1 MIFNDVATTKPP
13 EVTVRQGRPEA
24 VPKGNFR
31 RTLQAE
37 TQRQK
42 QLQPRLSEPSPKHP
56 GAKTDGI
63 QATSAVQESGL
74 EQKAEDMTAVVLVT
88 SEVQPESAPDGL
100 TEPETAFLSPTGLE
114 AELAEDV
121 TQMPASSSP
130 GTELNS
136 SAAGKQAQ
144 AELVATLVSANLPSE
159 TVLNSTATAGQ
170 ANPELAP
177 AVPPSL
183 ELAEKP
189 TTGSV
194 AISTKGINTGSLSEG
209 LAPEQSQQ
217 GSASTTG
224 ESIMTNQDTSNTT
237 AAKLVANSDA
247 KTQQENSRPPELASS
262 VISKATEAP
271 KSGETQAKA
280 DQQSAKE
287 WAEFEN
293 RKLTGQKATVMQPS
307 SSGENKQAGGEP
319 RAEHAFPVARA
330 EGTPVKFAEFNSQ
343 VLSKADVP
351 NTAVDSQDVLNQIV
365 RKAELMLKLN
375 SSQMKIELHPEFL
388 GKLTI
393 KVMVEEGAVTA
404 RFITDNHQ
412 VKQMLE
418 ANLGML
424 RQTLESHGMKVER
437 AEVDVQLN
445 QGGLFDGSEGQ
456 RGWNWD
462 NQFPHMTTGASLSDG
477 STYDAV
483 GFLQESPA
491 QVDNYGIQADGS
503 MNFLI

>member
-1 MIFNDVATTKPP
+1 MIFNDVAATKPP
-13 EVTVRQGRPEA
+13 EAAVRQRRLEA
-24 VPKGNFR
+24 VPKNNFR
-31 RTLQAE
+31 RTLQEE

-42 QLQPRLSEPSPKHP
+42 QLKPRLSEPSPKHS
-56 GAKTDGI
+56 GSKTDAA
-63 QATSAVQESGL
+63 QATSAIQESRL
-74 EQKAEDMTAVVLVT
+74 DQKVEDMTAAVLVT
-88 SEVQPESAPDGL
+88 SKVQSESAPDGP
-100 TEPETAFLSPTGLE
+100 TEPETAFLSGSE
-114 AELAEDV
+114 AELTEDL
-121 TQMPASSSP
+121 TQMLASSLT

-136 SAAGKQAQ
+136 SAAEGQAP
-144 AELVATLVSANLPSE
+144 AELAANLASANLPSD
-159 TVLNSTATAGQ
+159 VLNSTAIAGQ
-170 ANPELAP
+170 DHPELAP
-177 AVPPSL
+177 AG
-183 ELAEKP
+183 KP
-189 TTGSV
+189 NIATTGHV
-194 AISTKGINTGSLSEG
+194 PISTNGMNIGLSPEE
-209 LAPEQSQQ
+209 LVPEQSPQ
-217 GSASTTG
+217 GSAST
-224 ESIMTNQDTSNTT
+224 IMTNQETSNTT

-247 KTQQENSRPPELASS
+247 KITTQPENSRPPELASS
-262 VISKATEAP
+262 VISKAAEAQ

-280 DQQSAKE
+280 DQQNAKE

-293 RKLTGQKATVMQPS
+293 RKLTGQKATVIQPS
-307 SSGENKQAGGEP
+307 SSGENKQTGGES
-319 RAEHAFPVARA
+319 RTDHAFSVART

-343 VLSKADVP
+343 LLAKADVP
-351 NTAVDSQDVLNQIV
+351 STAVDSQDVLNQIV
-365 RKAELMLKLN
+365 RKAELLLKLN

-418 ANLGML
+418 ANLGIL

-462 NQFPHMTTGASLSDG
+462 YQSPHMTTDASIPDG

-483 GFLQESPA
+483 GFLQEDPA
-491 QVDNYGIQADGS
+491 QVDNYGIQANGS
-503 MNFLI
+503 LNFLI